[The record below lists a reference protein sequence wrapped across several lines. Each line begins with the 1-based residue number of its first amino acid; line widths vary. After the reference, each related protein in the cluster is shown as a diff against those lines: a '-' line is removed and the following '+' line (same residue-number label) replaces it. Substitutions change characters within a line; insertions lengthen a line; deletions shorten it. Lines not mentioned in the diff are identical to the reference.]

1 MAGRRPNYSGSVR
14 KVSENKYVAEITVG
28 VKENG
33 KPNKKQF
40 SARTKA
46 EATRKLNEYKKSLN
60 LENPQQIKKKT
71 VNAMTEPGLYILHRV
86 SKVQHNGGATMS

>member
-71 VNAMTEPGLYILHRV
+71 VNEYFDFWLSIKKIELKTSSYY
-86 SKVQHNGGATMS
+86 N